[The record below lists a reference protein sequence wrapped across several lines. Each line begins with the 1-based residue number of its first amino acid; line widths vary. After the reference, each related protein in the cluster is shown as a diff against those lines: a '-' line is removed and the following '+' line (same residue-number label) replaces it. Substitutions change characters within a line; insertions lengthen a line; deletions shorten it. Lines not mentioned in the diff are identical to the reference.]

1 MSAREADQIP
11 IARLLCVDKPGG
23 RSSFA
28 VVRDVRRITGYKR
41 VGHGGTLDPFATGL
55 LVIGLGPATRLMRF
69 LSEGSK
75 EYEAE
80 IEFGAETDS
89 EDRTGERI
97 HVVAQIPSAAE
108 IQAALPDFTG
118 TIQQVPPRL
127 SAVHVD
133 GERSYRRAR
142 RGEDFALAPRPV
154 TIHEIELLDYEAPR
168 ARLRICCGGGTYI
181 RSLARDLGRSLGSAA
196 HVAELRRTKVAGF
209 CLQQALAP
217 DALARAWKAGERG
230 LDPASLV
237 ATWPSLRLD
246 AQQVVQVRHG
256 AQPQTDWWP
265 EEERP
270 SPPRRVALLDEAG
283 SLVAVALREADA
295 PLRLA
300 LVLPEAG

>member
-1 MSAREADQIP
+1 MSAPQNGLAP
-11 IARLLCVDKPGG
+11 MARLLCVDKPEG

-97 HVVAQIPSAAE
+97 RVVEEIPTAGQ
-108 IQAALPDFTG
+108 IQAALSDFSG

-127 SAVHVD
+127 SAVHVN

-142 RGEDFALAPRPV
+142 RGEEFALAPRPV
-154 TIHEIELLDYEAPR
+154 TIHDIELLGYEAPR
-168 ARLRICCGGGTYI
+168 AHLRICCGGGTYI
-181 RSLARDLGRSLGSAA
+181 RSLARDLGRALGSAA

-209 CLQQALAP
+209 CLDQALTP
-217 DALARAWKAGERG
+217 DALAQAWKAGERG
-230 LDPASLV
+230 LDPAALV
-237 ATWPSLRLD
+237 AAWPSLRLD
-246 AQQVVQVRHG
+246 AQQVVLVRHG
-256 AQPQTDWWP
+256 GQPQTDWWP
-265 EEERP
+265 EEQRP
-270 SPPRRVALLDEAG
+270 SPPRRVALLDEGG
-283 SLVAVALREADA
+283 SLVAVALREEDA